1 MFTES
6 WLRAVTV
13 LSAAYILF
21 FESSEQLCGGEMVS
35 PALSGFQSMVFWGS
49 VPLLLGRTWALVVL
63 SWLCGA
69 KLAAENERDSHLL
82 VSDSVAPQTVALQA
96 PLSMEFSKQEYWSG
110 LPFPSLGDLPHPGIK
125 PRSPALQMDS
135 LPSYSLYLV
144 LFFHV
149 TWHLLHYFS
158 CLSYIFFIVH
168 LLPLECKL
176 HCVLNC
182 WYVPRIWNT
191 IQGIVGLP

>member
-1 MFTES
+1 MQGTWVRFLVQEDPS
-6 WLRAVTV
+6 YHRATK
-13 LSAAYILF
+13 SAHTYCASAVQKECYA
-21 FESSEQLCGGEMVS
+21 G
-35 PALSGFQSMVFWGS
+35 LSGVSRVR
-49 VPLLLGRTWALVVL
+49 LCATLWA
-63 SWLCGA
+63 
-69 KLAAENERDSHLL
+69 
-82 VSDSVAPQTVALQA
+82 VSYPA